1 MLITNENG
9 HLFIFIG
16 SCEFPF
22 GNYLYMFLLISVCI
36 FVISLCYRSV
46 IFLMTVLFSLS
57 VPLFMVSWWTVILN
71 FNRLVSVSHSQTP
84 ILNMFNFIVFFSF
97 WYLVS
102 CLNSQST
109 WNWLLFVT
117 EYDNFIDN
125 DFRFHNATN
134 L

>member
-46 IFLMTVLFSLS
+46 IFLMPVLFSLS

>member
-1 MLITNENG
+1 MASFYI
-9 HLFIFIG
+9 
-16 SCEFPF
+16 
-22 GNYLYMFLLISVCI
+22 YWLLWVSLWKLPLHVFANFCLLI

-46 IFLMTVLFSLS
+46 IFLMPVFFSLS
-57 VPLFMVSWWTVILN
+57 MPLFMASWWTVILN
-71 FNRLVSVSHSQTP
+71 FNLLVSVSHSQTP

-97 WYLVS
+97 WCLVS

-109 WNWLLFVT
+109 WNWLLFMT